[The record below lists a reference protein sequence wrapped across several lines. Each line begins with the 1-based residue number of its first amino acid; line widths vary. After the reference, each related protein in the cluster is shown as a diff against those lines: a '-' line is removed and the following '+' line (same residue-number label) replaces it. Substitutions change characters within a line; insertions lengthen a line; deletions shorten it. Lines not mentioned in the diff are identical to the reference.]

1 MALVARCRF
10 DWANAIDSGV
20 SRLIRLQTAGFPG
33 KRSRLATFTWVVTP
47 SAQLTVASSR
57 ELPGLNGAMAVKV
70 PRANGPTLV
79 GAAGPLSIA
88 SDCRKLLEKRT
99 VLPSL

>member
-1 MALVARCRF
+1 
-10 DWANAIDSGV
+10 
-20 SRLIRLQTAGFPG
+20 
-33 KRSRLATFTWVVTP
+33 LATFTWVVTP
-47 SAQLTVASSR
+47 SAQLTVANSR

-88 SDCRKLLEKRT
+88 SDWRKLLEKRT

>member
-1 MALVARCRF
+1 MP
-10 DWANAIDSGV
+10 
-20 SRLIRLQTAGFPG
+20 IRLGECNRFRRQQASNCRLPGQTLEVGHVHLGGDAP
-33 KRSRLATFTWVVTP
+33 L
-47 SAQLTVASSR
+47 AQLTVASSR

-88 SDCRKLLEKRT
+88 SDWRKLLEKRT